1 MTAVS
6 PVAVG
11 FGGQTADGCFGGW
24 PESPHLPE
32 QAKPDALP
40 VASLPSVLQSQVR
53 SVADAMQVSADL
65 PCLLSLACISTALA
79 GRVEVEVRP
88 GWREPLGI
96 YVACVLPPAT
106 RKSPCYA
113 SMTAPVRSWEAD
125 CIAEAAPR
133 VAKARDH
140 VSVRERALDAAI
152 KAAANGKPGELNVI
166 DDARRQL
173 TEAEGAVPPDGRLL
187 AGDITPEAMVVRMA
201 AQGGRLAILE
211 PEPGPLQLLAGRYSD
226 ESRLDEIKKA
236 WSAEAVISDR
246 ISRDAIRVDRPAL
259 VLALMVQPGV
269 IEELP
274 AAFRQEGVLGRF
286 LWCAPPHGLGT
297 RLTGASVPRLDLTAA
312 TEYERVLLE
321 LLEVDLGQSDDG
333 TQGPHLVT
341 LSLSALE
348 VLHAFEAEVESK
360 LSDDGDY
367 AAIRD
372 WAGKLVGQSVRIAAL
387 LALARRSA
395 VGSDLLG
402 SPIGA
407 ECMAS
412 AVTLARA
419 LATHALHVLANASA
433 DGHMADLIYTLRR
446 LKDLRANGNVTE
458 SVLRAATRG
467 RASIGGDADT
477 VAALVQELE
486 DRGCVRR
493 TEATRSGVPGRP
505 QSPVIELHPKLCPEP
520 EAELRI

>member
-1 MTAVS
+1 MTAFS

-11 FGGQTADGCFGGW
+11 FGGQIADGRFGGW
-24 PESPHLPE
+24 PESPDLPE
-32 QAKPDALP
+32 PETPDDLP

-96 YVACVLPPAT
+96 YVACVLPPAS

-113 SMTAPVRSWEAD
+113 SMTAPVRSWEAG

-152 KAAANGKPGELNVI
+152 KAAANGKATELDVI
-166 DDARRQL
+166 DARRQL

-226 ESRLDEIKKA
+226 GSRLDEIKKA
-236 WSAEAVISDR
+236 WSGEAVISDR
-246 ISRDAIRVDRPAL
+246 IARDAIRVERPAL

-297 RLTGASVPRLDLTAA
+297 RLTGASVPRLDLTAT
-312 TEYERVLLE
+312 TEYKRVLLE
-321 LLEVDLGQSDDG
+321 LLEVALGQSDDG
-333 TQGPHLVT
+333 TQGPHVVT
-341 LSLSALE
+341 LSPSALE
-348 VLHAFEAEVESK
+348 IFHDFEAEVEGK

-387 LALARRSA
+387 LAFAQRSA
-395 VGSDLLG
+395 TGADLLG
-402 SPIGA
+402 SPIEA
-407 ECMAS
+407 ECMTS
-412 AVTLARA
+412 AVALARA
-419 LATHALHVLANASA
+419 LATHALHVLANTSI
-433 DGHMADLIYTLRR
+433 DGHMDDLRYILRR
-446 LKDLRANGNVTE
+446 LKDLWADGNVTE

-467 RASIGGDADT
+467 RASIGGNADT

-493 TEATRSGVPGRP
+493 TEVTRNGVSGRP

-520 EAELRI
+520 EAELRL